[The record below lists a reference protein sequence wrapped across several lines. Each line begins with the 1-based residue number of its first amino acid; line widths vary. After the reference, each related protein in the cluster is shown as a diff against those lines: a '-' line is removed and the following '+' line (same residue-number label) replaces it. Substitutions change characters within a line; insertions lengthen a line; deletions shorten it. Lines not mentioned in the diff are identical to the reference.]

1 MTHPAHGHGLMV
13 YNSILALLSVLNP
26 TSICPQVDYPGKEVG
41 LVTDPSVD
49 EASGLAA
56 SQINHDVFC
65 TLNDS
70 DGPSCVYALAINGTL
85 LYTLCLEGALNFDW
99 EAVSI
104 APCDSKYVI
113 LNSNVFYI
121 PAQLMV
127 SRITNTD
134 FRILMNFFNCRD
146 SDVFCIF
153 IGDIGDNSHKRDVIN
168 VFRVLEPHIDSK
180 TTKKEETNSWQVF
193 NFRYGGKKV
202 FNAESMLIDP
212 DTRELVIVT
221 KSPIP
226 PYAYVFKTA
235 LDIEPNTV
243 GILEDTG
250 IKLMLPDATDAAIS
264 TDGQVIIVRL
274 YFGAFLWPRRPR
286 HSSKSSIVDIL
297 REEECIVSVGI
308 QQQGESVALND
319 LGTSY
324 FTHSEHV
331 NQSIWQY
338 DILSY

>member
-1 MTHPAHGHGLMV
+1 MTHPTHGHGLMV

-26 TSICPQVDYPGKEVG
+26 TTICPQIDYPGKEVG
-41 LVTDPSVD
+41 FVTDPSVD

-56 SQINHDVFC
+56 SQINHDVFW

-104 APCDSKYVI
+104 APCDSK
-113 LNSNVFYI
+113 
-121 PAQLMV
+121 
-127 SRITNTD
+127 
-134 FRILMNFFNCRD
+134 D

-226 PYAYVFKTA
+226 PYAYVFKTS
-235 LDIEPNTV
+235 LDIEPDTV

-250 IKLMLPDATDAAIS
+250 IRLMLPDATDAAIS

-286 HSSKSSIVDIL
+286 HSSKSSIVDIF

-308 QQQGESVALND
+308 QEQGESVALND

>member
-1 MTHPAHGHGLMV
+1 
-13 YNSILALLSVLNP
+13 
-26 TSICPQVDYPGKEVG
+26 
-41 LVTDPSVD
+41 
-49 EASGLAA
+49 
-56 SQINHDVFC
+56 
-65 TLNDS
+65 
-70 DGPSCVYALAINGTL
+70 
-85 LYTLCLEGALNFDW
+85 
-99 EAVSI
+99 
-104 APCDSKYVI
+104 
-113 LNSNVFYI
+113 
-121 PAQLMV
+121 MV

-134 FRILMNFFNCRD
+134 FRILMKSFNCRD

-180 TTKKEETNSWQVF
+180 TTKKEETYSWQVF

-250 IKLMLPDATDAAIS
+250 IKLMLPDATDAATS

-338 DILSY
+338 DILSH